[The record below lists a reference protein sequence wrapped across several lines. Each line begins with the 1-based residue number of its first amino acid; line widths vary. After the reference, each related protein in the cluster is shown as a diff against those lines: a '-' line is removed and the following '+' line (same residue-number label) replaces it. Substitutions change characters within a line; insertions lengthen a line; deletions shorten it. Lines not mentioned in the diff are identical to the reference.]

1 MEAGKKVALCGRY
14 AEEKKARD
22 IVILEVKG
30 ITDVADYF
38 LISSGLT
45 ERHVRTISEH
55 IETEMKVRGIVPY
68 SVEGMEQGRWVII
81 DYNDVVVHVFLER
94 LREFYD
100 LESLWYE
107 AKRVSL
113 EDWGNVLEV

>member
-1 MEAGKKVALCGRY
+1 VEAEKKVALCRRY

-22 IVILEVKG
+22 VVILEVKG
-30 ITDVADYF
+30 MTDLADYF

-45 ERHVRTISEH
+45 ERHVKTISEH
-55 IETEMKVRGIVPY
+55 IEKEMKARGILPY

-81 DYNDVVVHVFLER
+81 DYEDVVVHIFLER

-107 AKRVSL
+107 ARRVRL
-113 EDWGNVLEV
+113 ENRKGVLEV